1 MIDGVAR
8 IEAEQA
14 VSKAR
19 NMKILADNIESLLND
34 VSLKMSEI
42 NDESVGTYHGQYK
55 PSELRDRLDTYRE
68 QFHLFHEQV
77 SAFSSNV
84 EQIANKMVS
93 Q

>member
-1 MIDGVAR
+1 MADGIAR

-19 NMKILADNIESLLND
+19 NMKVLADNIERLLND

-55 PSELRDRLDTYRE
+55 PSELRDRLDSYRE
-68 QFHLFHEQV
+68 QFHLFHD
-77 SAFSSNV
+77 
-84 EQIANKMVS
+84 KH
-93 Q
+93 